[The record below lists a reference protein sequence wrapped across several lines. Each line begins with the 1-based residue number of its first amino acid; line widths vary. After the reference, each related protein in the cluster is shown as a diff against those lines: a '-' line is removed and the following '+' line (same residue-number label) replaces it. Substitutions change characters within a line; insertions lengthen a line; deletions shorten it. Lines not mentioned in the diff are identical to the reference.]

1 MLPPLPKPER
11 TISFPKYAAHD
22 LANGLRVLV
31 IEHHKLPIVSLRFL
45 IKSGSAEDGGLP
57 GLASL
62 TGELLTKGTTTRSAP
77 QIAEE
82 IDYVGGQL
90 VSGSDWDAT
99 YTSATVLKKH
109 LGSGL
114 SLVGDVS
121 LNPAFSDEE
130 IERARQQR
138 LTTLLQ
144 RSDDAD
150 YLAEEEFNTAV
161 FADHPYARPQIGAED
176 SVKALARGDFLR
188 FHKTYFVPSNT
199 LLAVVGDITSDEIM
213 PRIEESFGGWEQRP
227 RPVESIK
234 SPTDLEESSIH
245 VVDKPGAVQ
254 SAIRVGHVG
263 IARKCEDFVS
273 VVVLNTVLGGYFNS
287 RMNANLRESK
297 GYTYGAH
304 TTFDV
309 RRFRGPFMA
318 LADVRNEVTDAAIAE
333 MLYELERIRND
344 PVTAEELDMVKRFL
358 VGSFPLQLETPSQIA
373 SKVIDLELYDLP
385 RDFYDTFND
394 RVSRTT
400 TDDLLR
406 TAQKYLHPD
415 RLAIVVSG
423 SPKEVASKLEK
434 FGPVKIVNVDG
445 KLLPDEPRLS

>member
-1 MLPPLPKPER
+1 MFPPSPKPEKI
-11 TISFPKYAAHD
+11 ISFPKYAAHD

-31 IEHHKLPIVSLRFL
+31 IEHHKLPIVSVRVLV
-45 IKSGSAEDGGLP
+45 KSGSAEDGDLP

-62 TGELLTKGTTTRSAP
+62 TGELLTKGTTTRSAL

-82 IDYVGGQL
+82 IDHVGGQL

-109 LGSGL
+109 LGIGL
-114 SLVGDVS
+114 SLVTDVS

-138 LTTLLQ
+138 LTMLIQ
-144 RSDDAD
+144 RRDDAD
-150 YLAEEEFNTAV
+150 YLAEAQLNTAV
-161 FADHPYARPQIGAED
+161 FADHPYARPQIGTEG
-176 SVKALARGDFLR
+176 SVKALARGDFLK
-188 FHKTYFVPSNT
+188 FHKTYFVPNNS

-213 PRIEESFGGWEQRP
+213 PRIQEAFGNWEERP
-227 RPVESIK
+227 RPVESIG
-234 SPTDLEESSIH
+234 PPVDLEENSIY
-245 VVDKPGAVQ
+245 VVDKSGAVQ
-254 SAIRVGHVG
+254 SALRVGHVG

-309 RRFRGPFMA
+309 RRFRGPFIA
-318 LADVRNEVTDAAIAE
+318 SADVRNEVTDSAITE
-333 MLYELERIRND
+333 MLYELDRIRKD

-394 RVSRTT
+394 RVGRTT
-400 TDDLLR
+400 ADDLLR

-423 SPKEVASKLEK
+423 SSKEVVSKLEK
-434 FGPVKIVNVDG
+434 FGSVKMVDVDG
-445 KLLPDEPRLS
+445 KPLSQ

>member
-1 MLPPLPKPER
+1 MLPPLPKPEK

-22 LANGLRVLV
+22 LPNGLRVLV
-31 IEHHKLPIVSLRFL
+31 IEHHKLSIVSLRFL
-45 IKSGSAEDGGLP
+45 VKSGSAEDGDLP

-62 TGELLTKGTTTRSAP
+62 TAELLTKGTTTRSAL

-109 LGSGL
+109 LGIGL
-114 SLVGDVS
+114 SLVADVT
-121 LNPAFSDEE
+121 LNPTFLEEE
-130 IERARQQR
+130 IERTRQQR
-138 LTTLLQ
+138 LTALLQ
-144 RSDDAD
+144 RRDDAD
-150 YLAEEEFNTAV
+150 YLAEAEFNTAV
-161 FADHPYARPQIGAED
+161 FADHPYARPQIGTEG

-188 FHKTYFVPSNT
+188 FHKTYFVPNNT

-213 PRIEESFGGWEQRP
+213 PRIEESFGSWEHHP
-227 RPVESIK
+227 HSPESIG
-234 SPTDLEESSIH
+234 SPVDLEESSIY

-309 RRFRGPFMA
+309 RRFRGPFIA
-318 LADVRNEVTDAAIAE
+318 SVDVRNEVTDSAIIE
-333 MLYELERIRND
+333 VRYELERIRKD

-373 SKVIDLELYDLP
+373 GKVIDLELYDLP

-394 RVSRTT
+394 HVGRTT
-400 TDDLLR
+400 ADDLLR

-423 SPKEVASKLEK
+423 SSKEIASKLEK
-434 FGPVKIVNVDG
+434 FGLVKIVDVDG
-445 KLLPDEPRLS
+445 KPLPQ

>member
-1 MLPPLPKPER
+1 MFPPPQKPEKK
-11 TISFPKYAAHD
+11 ISFPKYAAHN

-31 IEHHKLPIVSLRFL
+31 IEHHKLPIISLRFL
-45 IKSGSAEDGGLP
+45 VKSGSAEDGNLP

-62 TGELLTKGTTTRSAP
+62 TGELLTKGTTTRSAL

-109 LGSGL
+109 LRIGL
-114 SLVGDVS
+114 SLVADVT
-121 LNPAFSDEE
+121 LNPAFSGEE

-138 LTTLLQ
+138 LTTLIQ
-144 RSDDAD
+144 RRDDAD
-150 YLAEEEFNTAV
+150 YLAEAQFNTAV
-161 FADHPYARPQIGAED
+161 FADHSYARPQIGTEG
-176 SVKALARGDFLR
+176 SVKGLARGDFLR
-188 FHKTYFVPSNT
+188 FHKVYFVPSNT
-199 LLAVVGDITSDEIM
+199 LLAVVGDITSEEIM
-213 PRIEESFGGWEQRP
+213 PRIEESFGSWERHPQP
-227 RPVESIK
+227 AESID
-234 SPTDLEESSIH
+234 SPADLEESFIY

-309 RRFRGPFMA
+309 RRFRGPFIA
-318 LADVRNEVTDAAIAE
+318 SADVRNEVTDAAITE
-333 MLYELERIRND
+333 MLYELDRVRKD
-344 PVTAEELDMVKRFL
+344 AVTAEELDMVKRFL
-358 VGSFPLQLETPSQIA
+358 VGSFPLQVETPGQIA

-400 TDDLLR
+400 ADDLLC

-423 SPKEVASKLEK
+423 SAKEVASKLEK
-434 FGPVKIVNVDG
+434 FGPVKIVDVDG
-445 KLLPDEPRLS
+445 KPLPQ